1 MPPSRRNCGSP
12 SIASRGLFPLRRR
25 TVGCKPT
32 RELLSAGGMSIEI
45 AFAEFAASLPPD
57 QKRERG
63 GIVLAIENHLEF
75 QELPNR
81 SRFDNRYI
89 AVVPAIDR
97 LPGPLVG
104 FWHTH
109 LNSPLPSLTDLLQLV
124 RANKRFGQSF

>member
-1 MPPSRRNCGSP
+1 ME
-12 SIASRGLFPLRRR
+12 I
-25 TVGCKPT
+25 
-32 RELLSAGGMSIEI
+32 LSAGGMSIEI
-45 AFAEFAASLPPD
+45 AFAEFAASLPPG

-63 GIVLAIENHLEF
+63 GIVLAIENRLEF

-124 RANKRFGQSF
+124 RANKRFGQSFALCIAGRRARCMMKVGRFGIPRFRYW